1 MRKPTSLRD
10 SIGDKTLNKQDRAFS
25 LLEMMAIVLIIAI
38 IAISTLPL
46 LHEQMAAREIDII
59 ARRFIA
65 HAQFARA
72 QALMLGMPVRI
83 TPLKAGLWEEGWI
96 VKNACDHRQLKSACI
111 EREWFSQGDLRQ
123 VYFKGGGK
131 QFIDPH
137 TSKRGILFNAAGAAK
152 MAQGGF
158 VANRLILGHDRDS
171 RLERQLILG
180 SGGRWR
186 ICDPSRDPKA
196 CR

>member
-1 MRKPTSLRD
+1 MS
-10 SIGDKTLNKQDRAFS
+10 KQDQGYS
-25 LLEMMAIVLIIAI
+25 LLELMAVVLIIAI

-65 HAQFARA
+65 HAQLARS
-72 QALMLGMPVRI
+72 QALILGSPMRI
-83 TPLKAGLWEEGWI
+83 TPLNGGLWEEGWV
-96 VKNACDHRQLKSACI
+96 VKNVCDERQPKSTCI
-111 EREWFSQGDLRQ
+111 ERQWISQGNLAQ

-152 MAQGGF
+152 TAHGGF
-158 VANRLILGHDRDS
+158 VANRLILGHDRDPE
-171 RLERQLILG
+171 LERQLILG

-186 ICDPSRDPKA
+186 ICDPSKDSRA
-196 CR
+196 CK

>member
-1 MRKPTSLRD
+1 MNKRD
-10 SIGDKTLNKQDRAFS
+10 QGYS
-25 LLEMMAIVLIIAI
+25 LLELMAVVLIIAI

-46 LHEQMAAREIDII
+46 LHEQMAVQEIDII

-72 QALMLGMPVRI
+72 QALMLGIPVRI
-83 TPLKAGLWEEGWI
+83 TPFSSSLWEEGWI
-96 VKNACDHRQLKSACI
+96 VKSVCNESQLKTTCI
-111 EREWFSQGDLRQ
+111 ERHWISQGDLAQ

-137 TSKRGILFNAAGAAK
+137 TSKRGILFNPAGAAK
-152 MAQGGF
+152 TAQGGF

-186 ICDPSRDPKA
+186 ICDPSKDSKA
-196 CR
+196 CK

>member
-1 MRKPTSLRD
+1 
-10 SIGDKTLNKQDRAFS
+10 
-25 LLEMMAIVLIIAI
+25 MAVVLIIAI
-38 IAISTLPL
+38 MALMTIPL
-46 LHEQMAAREIDII
+46 LHEQMAAREIEMI

-72 QALMLGMPVRI
+72 QALTLGVPVHI
-83 TPLKAGLWEEGWI
+83 SPLNGGLWDEGWV
-96 VKNACDHRQLKSACI
+96 VKSSCHDRQSKMTCA
-111 EREWFSQGDLRQ
+111 ERLWFSQGDITP
-123 VYFKGGGK
+123 VYFKGGGR

-152 MAQGGF
+152 TTQGGF

-171 RLERQLILG
+171 GLERHLILG

-186 ICDPSRDPKA
+186 ICDPIKDSKA
-196 CR
+196 CK

>member
-1 MRKPTSLRD
+1 
-10 SIGDKTLNKQDRAFS
+10 LNKQDQGYS
-25 LLEMMAIVLIIAI
+25 LLELMAVVLIIAI

-46 LHEQMAAREIDII
+46 LHEQMAAREIDTI

-65 HAQFARA
+65 HAHFARA
-72 QALMLGMPVRI
+72 QALMLGASVRI
-83 TPLKAGLWEEGWI
+83 TPLNGGLWEEGWV
-96 VKNACDHRQLKSACI
+96 VKSVCNDRQANAGCI
-111 EREWFSQGDLRQ
+111 ERSWISQGDLDL

-152 MAQGGF
+152 TAQGGF
-158 VANRLILGHDRDS
+158 VANRLILGHDRDPG
-171 RLERQLILG
+171 LERQLILG

-186 ICDPSRDPKA
+186 ICDPSKDSKA
-196 CR
+196 CK

>member
-1 MRKPTSLRD
+1 M
-10 SIGDKTLNKQDRAFS
+10 NKQDQGYS
-25 LLEMMAIVLIIAI
+25 LLELMAVVLIIAI

-65 HAQFARA
+65 HAQLARS
-72 QALMLGMPVRI
+72 QALILGSPMRI
-83 TPLKAGLWEEGWI
+83 TPLNGGLWEEGWV
-96 VKNACDHRQLKSACI
+96 VKNVCDERQPKSTCN
-111 EREWFSQGDLRQ
+111 ERQWISQGDLAQ

-152 MAQGGF
+152 TAHGGF
-158 VANRLILGHDRDS
+158 VANRLILGHDRDPE
-171 RLERQLILG
+171 LERQLILG

-186 ICDPSRDPKA
+186 ICNPSKDSKA
-196 CR
+196 CK

>member
-1 MRKPTSLRD
+1 MTESEIRVGQEL
-10 SIGDKTLNKQDRAFS
+10 GAS
-25 LLEMMAIVLIIAI
+25 LLELMAVVLIVAI
-38 IAISTLPL
+38 MAVMTVPL
-46 LHEQMAAREIDII
+46 MHEHMAAREIDLI

-65 HAQFARA
+65 HAQFACS
-72 QALMLGMPVRI
+72 QSLKLGRSVHI
-83 TPLKAGLWEEGWI
+83 TPLAGNVWEAGWL
-96 VKNACDHRQLKSACI
+96 VKNNCGKSQVKTGCV
-111 EREWFSQGDLRQ
+111 ERIWFSQGKITP

-137 TSKRGILFNAAGAAK
+137 SSQRGITFNAAGAAK
-152 MAQGGF
+152 TAQGGF
-158 VANRLILGHDRDS
+158 VANRLILGHERDT

-186 ICDPSRDPKA
+186 ICDPHKDSKA

>member
-1 MRKPTSLRD
+1 
-10 SIGDKTLNKQDRAFS
+10 
-25 LLEMMAIVLIIAI
+25 MAVVLMIAI
-38 IAISTLPL
+38 MAVMTMPL
-46 LHEQMAAREIDII
+46 LQGQLAAREIEII

-72 QALMLGMPVRI
+72 QALTLGVPVRI
-83 TPLKAGLWEEGWI
+83 TPISGNLWEEGWVI
-96 VKNACDHRQLKSACI
+96 KSACNERQLKSTCV
-111 EREWFSQGDLRQ
+111 ERHWFSQGDIAP

-152 MAQGGF
+152 TSQGGF
-158 VANRLILGHDRDS
+158 VANRLILGHEQDS
-171 RLERQLILG
+171 RLERHLVLG

-186 ICDPSRDPKA
+186 ICDPNKDAKA

>member
-1 MRKPTSLRD
+1 M
-10 SIGDKTLNKQDRAFS
+10 
-25 LLEMMAIVLIIAI
+25 LELMAVVLIIAI
-38 IAISTLPL
+38 IAITTLPL
-46 LHEQMAAREIDII
+46 LHEQMAVREMDMI

-72 QALMLGMPVRI
+72 QAFALGAPVRI
-83 TPLKAGLWEEGWI
+83 TPLNGGLWEEGWV
-96 VKNACDHRQLKSACI
+96 VKNVCDIHQSKLSCN
-111 EREWFSQGDLRQ
+111 ERSWVSQGDLGR

-152 MAQGGF
+152 SAQGGF

-171 RLERQLILG
+171 GLERHLILG

-186 ICDPSRDPKA
+186 ICNPSKDSKA
-196 CR
+196 CK